1 MAEEIVYIKQSYK
14 ETIFK
19 ANLKGNWNLFKI
31 IKRKELYIRVDDAF
45 ARSKGYASLQDLK
58 DKEPDYRKAFDKCM
72 KEKDGYLWLYYN
84 PEIEEF
90 VGIVK
95 NRLN

>member
-1 MAEEIVYIKQSYK
+1 MAAEIVYIKQSYK

-19 ANLKGNWNLFKI
+19 ANFNGNWILFKV

-45 ARSKGYASLQDLK
+45 ARSNGYASLQDFK
-58 DKEPDYRKAFDKCM
+58 DKVPEFRKALGECVKG
-72 KEKDGYLWLYYN
+72 KDGYLWLYYN
-84 PEIEEF
+84 PEIDEF